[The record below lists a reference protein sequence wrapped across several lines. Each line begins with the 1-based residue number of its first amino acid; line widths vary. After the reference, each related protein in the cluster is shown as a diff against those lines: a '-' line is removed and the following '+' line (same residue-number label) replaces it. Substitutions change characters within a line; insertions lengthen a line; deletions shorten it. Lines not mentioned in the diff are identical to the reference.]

1 MIKSC
6 IKILFIYLFTFIS
19 CKQEK
24 TKGDILDTKTMAIL
38 ISQLQYAEAK
48 ANRMSFNGID
58 SSRVAFKYLES
69 KVLKKYKTDSLSFVE
84 SFDYYAKN
92 KSDLLKIYELA
103 EKLLTAEKD
112 SLNKPNNEKSGNNSN
127 L

>member
-1 MIKSC
+1 
-6 IKILFIYLFTFIS
+6 
-19 CKQEK
+19 
-24 TKGDILDTKTMAIL
+24 MAIL
-38 ISQLQYAEAK
+38 ISQLQYEEAK
-48 ANRMSFNGID
+48 ANRMSFKGID

-69 KVLKKYKTDSLSFVE
+69 KVFKKYKTDSLSFVE

-92 KSDLLKIYELA
+92 KKDLLKIYELA

>member
-1 MIKSC
+1 MIKSF
-6 IKILFIYLFTFIS
+6 IKIVFIYLFTFIS

-24 TKGDILDTKTMAIL
+24 RKGEILDTKTMAIL
-38 ISQLQYAEAK
+38 ISQLQNAEAK
-48 ANRMSFNGID
+48 VNRMNFNGVD
-58 SSRVAFKYLES
+58 SSRVVFKYLETTI
-69 KVLKKYKTDSLSFVE
+69 LKKYKTDSLSFVK

-92 KSDLLKIYELA
+92 KSDLLKIYGLA

-112 SLNKPNNEKSGNNSN
+112 SLNKPNNEKSGNNTN